1 MSVCGK
7 TNYKLTEEQLKE
19 LDEIVDVNFYEVEH
33 KDGTIERIMV
43 ETVRKLRKPK
53 KTKGVT

>member
-53 KTKGVT
+53 KIKE